1 MDIKNCCKLPNWKII
16 KKCILKWNINFSP
29 NARGDSSRHNIEITF
44 SFNTLQRCRAK
55 PNPRGIGHQ
64 TSHQKKTNRQSQGV
78 VDRRRN
84 GMHSNRPEV
93 LPCCRGQ
100 ARPVPRPLQYHAR
113 TEHMLPRNLNTMQ
126 DKIDNLTE
134 YTDNHLMSINTKKM
148 KAVLCNS
155 SRKWDF
161 ITDQNIQREDRNE
174 MLNEIKV
181 VGFILRN
188 NMKKYSNT
196 SYIRGKAY

>member
-1 MDIKNCCKLPNWKII
+1 MLEGTAAGTILRLHSLLILFNGAGPN
-16 KKCILKWNINFSP
+16 
-29 NARGDSSRHNIEITF
+29 
-44 SFNTLQRCRAK
+44 
-55 PNPRGIGHQ
+55 Q
-64 TSHQKKTNRQSQGV
+64 TQ
-78 VDRRRN
+78 
-84 GMHSNRPEV
+84 EV
-93 LPCCRGQ
+93 LVTKPLTKRRPIGKAKVLWIDDVTVCT
-100 ARPVPRPLQYHAR
+100 AIDLKSSLVAEDRPVPRPLQYHAR